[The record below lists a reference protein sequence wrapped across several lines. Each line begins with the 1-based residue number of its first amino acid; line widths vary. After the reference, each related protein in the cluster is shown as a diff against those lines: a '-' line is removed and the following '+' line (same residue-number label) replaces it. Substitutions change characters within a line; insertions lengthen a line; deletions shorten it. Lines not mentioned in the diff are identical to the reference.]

1 MTPLPRVCLD
11 PHLKCVGLAFGEA
24 LGDRAGPLEKAHRG
38 YRTASG
44 DNARVTVR
52 VHPDERVQLVLE
64 LWREADGILPL
75 DAPML
80 LKRCPSVGS
89 AATAR
94 RAASD
99 IKLLTPLIYYLI
111 RDMSDSSVSYRKV
124 GQKKRFTAL
133 IDTSLDDQSL
143 ISTLSDLAGRAIE
156 IVKD

>member
-1 MTPLPRVCLD
+1 MPGYGD
-11 PHLKCVGLAFGEA
+11 HLQ
-24 LGDRAGPLEKAHRG
+24 
-38 YRTASG
+38 
-44 DNARVTVR
+44 VR
-52 VHPDERVQLVLE
+52 FFSFYLLHQ
-64 LWREADGILPL
+64 L
-75 DAPML
+75 DAIHM
-80 LKRCPSVGS
+80 GS

-124 GQKKRFTAL
+124 GQKKQFTAL

-143 ISTLSDLAGRAIE
+143 ISTLSDLAGRAVE